1 MKKRS
6 ISVAIVAACLI
17 LGILMLTSCG
27 SYEPMRYDP
36 EQDYGLY
43 WYGEDGE
50 IADAVRMSDSI
61 STAYFDPAKP
71 TVLYF
76 HGWKPEA
83 ANDKVTKLED
93 IRTPAVR
100 QDEIQAFDPVA
111 YYKEA
116 GYNVGA
122 MAWYQGAASLEKL
135 FGYIWT
141 DLEWN
146 GASQETSLAF
156 AFASEIASVFG
167 DSYEKPI
174 TFIGHSYGTQ
184 AAVATNYLLAKYVD
198 KGLLS
203 NPNLIA
209 ERMSLADPYIGD
221 LAIPSKEVLQQ
232 KIYGTQE
239 KIDGRLSAEL
249 FADCLEYL
257 NTEHG
262 VTAELYCGMPL
273 AYDQYASKDKALRQA
288 ISEKLKQNS
297 AWFVMQALQDTYGS
311 VGDIHNITR
320 DYMLLSLQ
328 KQVYTQDGAPAPG
341 LSTPTAQLRECVG
354 KSFVLQEC
362 DMWDVSSS
370 AMIVRK

>member
-1 MKKRS
+1 MKKYS
-6 ISVAIVAACLI
+6 ISVVLTAVCLI
-17 LGILMLTSCG
+17 LSIAIFSSCG
-27 SYEPMRYDP
+27 SYAPMRYDP

-50 IADAVRMSDSI
+50 IADATRASGNLGSE
-61 STAYFDPAKP
+61 YFDPAKP

-83 ANDKVTKLED
+83 ANDKDTKLED

-100 QDEIQAFDPVA
+100 PNDVQSFDPVA
-111 YYKEA
+111 FYKEA

-122 MAWYQGAASLEKL
+122 MAWYRGAASLDKL

-141 DLEWN
+141 DLEWD
-146 GASQETSLAF
+146 GASQGYSLAF
-156 AFASEIASVFG
+156 AFASEIAAVFG
-167 DSYEKPI
+167 DSYDQPI

-209 ERMSLADPYIGD
+209 QRMSLADPYIGD
-221 LAIPSKEVLQQ
+221 LAITSKEVLQQ
-232 KIYGTQE
+232 NIYGTQE
-239 KIDGRLSAEL
+239 KIDGRLSAAL

-257 NTEHG
+257 NTQHN

-273 AYDQYASKDKALRQA
+273 AYDQYASKDKALHES
-288 ISEKLKQNS
+288 ISEKLQQNS
-297 AWFVMQALQDTYGS
+297 AWFLMQALQDTYGS

-328 KQVYTQDGAPAPG
+328 KQVYTQDGAPVPG
-341 LSTPTAQLRECVG
+341 LSTPTAQLRDCVG
-354 KSFVLQEC
+354 KAYILQEC
-362 DMWDVSSS
+362 DMWDVAST
-370 AMIVRK
+370 AVIVRN